1 MDAETIHPETA
12 SLLREAAEW
21 RLLGL
26 LFEYPSEAWRE
37 QLAAL
42 LPDVAE
48 ESLRELGR
56 AALVQASPGQ
66 HHALFGPG
74 GRVPVREAVCQGGV
88 QFGYLLAE
96 LAAYYGAFGYRPSA
110 TAEADDHLAVELG
123 FLAYLKMK
131 QALALVTGDADAA
144 AVTAEAAA
152 RFTRDHLCV
161 VAEPAARA
169 LAVHA
174 PDYLAAAGQCL
185 VERAGPAPR
194 SAFPPAALPDT
205 QEDGEE
211 LTCGSAPPGVE
222 LVRLAP

>member
-66 HHALFGPG
+66 HHAP
-74 GRVPVREAVCQGGV
+74 
-88 QFGYLLAE
+88 LACC
-96 LAAYYGAFGYRPSA
+96 S
-110 TAEADDHLAVELG
+110 
-123 FLAYLKMK
+123 
-131 QALALVTGDADAA
+131 
-144 AVTAEAAA
+144 
-152 RFTRDHLCV
+152 C
-161 VAEPAARA
+161 
-169 LAVHA
+169 
-174 PDYLAAAGQCL
+174 C
-185 VERAGPAPR
+185 R
-194 SAFPPAALPDT
+194 SI
-205 QEDGEE
+205 
-211 LTCGSAPPGVE
+211 
-222 LVRLAP
+222 